1 MAWRGRSDQ
10 KQLLVAGEMQR
21 QPIFNAPGIVVAVI
35 VLLVGVHVWLEWL
48 PEASAQWW
56 TLTLGLIP
64 SRYGTSAEELPGGSV
79 AAVTQWVTHAAVHG
93 DISHLLVNL
102 AFLLA
107 FGAALAR
114 RIGSL
119 RFLALLLLS
128 TLAGAAMFV
137 AIRGFSDVL
146 LIGASGAVSG
156 LLGAVFRFM
165 FVALAVGGSGYFAEA
180 SRRVPRLSLKGM
192 WREPMPFRA
201 VASWLVLNLVM
212 AFVLPLAG
220 LTGGIAWE
228 AHLGGFLFGLLLFR
242 YFDAGFSEIDRLPS
256 SDDVDASAGPTE
268 PTPPQSGP
276 ALH

>member
-1 MAWRGRSDQ
+1 
-10 KQLLVAGEMQR
+10 MQR

-35 VLLVGVHVWLEWL
+35 ALLIGVHVWLEWL

-64 SRYGTSAEELPGGSV
+64 SRFGTEADMLPGGRS
-79 AAVTQWVTHAAVHG
+79 AAVTQWLTHAAVHG
-93 DISHLLVNL
+93 DASHLLVNL

-114 RIGSL
+114 RIGNA
-119 RFLALLLLS
+119 RFLALLLLA

-165 FVALAVGGSGYFAEA
+165 FVALAAGGSRYFAEA
-180 SRRVPRLSLKGM
+180 SRRVPRLSLQGM

-220 LTGGIAWE
+220 ITGGIAWE
-228 AHLGGFLFGLLLFR
+228 AHLGGFLFGLLMFR
-242 YFDAGFSEIDRLPS
+242 YFDAGFAEIDRMPS
-256 SDDVDASAGPTE
+256 NDDFDAPPERIE
-268 PTPPQSGP
+268 PTPPHIDP
-276 ALH
+276 TVH